1 MRPVTSSGSPSHNQ
15 HLDSRRVTE
24 LPRLQLASAPVKGG
38 PRRENAV
45 ETARA
50 TPAPMEPAQRTPAE
64 AASTEPHG
72 AAADFAAP
80 SSDLP
85 KIPDLDAREAATISN
100 SSDGRAG
107 GNAIDMARPYRS
119 RTCWTAG
126 PRARTRPRAAISRW
140 CPGDGAASSSLAR
153 LNRIAAITSAWQAG
167 SA

>member
-1 MRPVTSSGSPSHNQ
+1 RAAQSARHTRQ
-15 HLDSRRVTE
+15 HTHTRQRR
-24 LPRLQLASAPVKGG
+24 
-38 PRRENAV
+38 
-45 ETARA
+45 
-50 TPAPMEPAQRTPAE
+50 PAE

-126 PRARTRPRAAISRW
+126 PPPPTPPRPPISPSFPAAL
-140 CPGDGAASSSLAR
+140 P
-153 LNRIAAITSAWQAG
+153 
-167 SA
+167 